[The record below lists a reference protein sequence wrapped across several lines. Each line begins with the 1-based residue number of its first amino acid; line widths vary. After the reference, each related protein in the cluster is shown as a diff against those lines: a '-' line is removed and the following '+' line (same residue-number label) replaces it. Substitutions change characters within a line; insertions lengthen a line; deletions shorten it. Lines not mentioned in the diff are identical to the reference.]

1 VLYSLSFALK
11 PGFSTLYPSQPEILA
26 YMQDLSKKYLLEK
39 HYYYNRKLLHATWDE
54 VSRTWL
60 IRSQDL
66 ETGRIYLQRCKILIS
81 AIGNLSKTSIG
92 EIENTEVFKGRIL
105 HTAEW
110 DSSVAL
116 VKKNVALVGNGSR

>member
-1 VLYSLSFALK
+1 
-11 PGFSTLYPSQPEILA
+11 
-26 YMQDLSKKYLLEK
+26 MQDLSKEYLLEK
-39 HYYYNRKLLHATWDE
+39 YYYYNPKFLHATWDE

-81 AIGNLSKTSIG
+81 AIGNLSNTSIG
-92 EIENTEVFKGRIL
+92 KIENTEVFKGKML

-110 DSSVAL
+110 DSSVVLA
-116 VKKNVALVGNGSR
+116 KKNVAMVGNGSSELLRT